1 MGCAH
6 DPVLGHGWPNTL
18 LDPMRADAALHAHP
32 SWPLEPAPL
41 HPIPPRTHPCAA
53 FRQLCELDKRYEA
66 FQSTLFSPSS
76 ITLDRSQQSVGVGA
90 GIDAA
95 VTRLCTLL
103 SSSFLL
109 PPAFPVLE
117 YLLRRYA
124 VHEHNVDS
132 LMLAALPFHATN
144 QFVRLVQ
151 LLRLRGTLFEFLEP
165 MQESGAALPRS
176 TLVLRCITDKVGQRV

>member
-1 MGCAH
+1 M
-6 DPVLGHGWPNTL
+6 
-18 LDPMRADAALHAHP
+18 LDPHLSRSRIQASP
-32 SWPLEPAPL
+32 YTPQPWT
-41 HPIPPRTHPCAA
+41 PPFPTLSA

-66 FQSTLFSPSS
+66 FQSALFSPSS
-76 ITLDRSQQSVGVGA
+76 TSLDRGQQSAGVVA
-90 GIDAA
+90 GIDLG
-95 VTRLCTLL
+95 VQRLCTLL

-151 LLRLRGTLFEFLEP
+151 LMRLRGTLFEFLEP

-176 TLVLRCITDKVGQRV
+176 TLVLRCLTDKVRRPRSGEGLVGAGCMMGCIGRSLL